1 MAGDQFCTSPWRLNF
16 RSGYSFAVATIME
29 KLLLSVMGVS
39 VCEEVSSEGADCD
52 CNDQRDSAYDL
63 SAWRDG
69 LAMQLVV

>member
-1 MAGDQFCTSPWRLNF
+1 
-16 RSGYSFAVATIME
+16 ME
-29 KLLLSVMGVS
+29 KLLLSVIGVS

-52 CNDQRDSAYDL
+52 CNDQRDSFCDGGRVNRCWAYDL